1 MPSSTRR
8 SRSSCVPELPEV
20 ETTRRLLAPHVE
32 GRRIVEAELRHL
44 RTGRR
49 HVNPND
55 VVLRLTGQLVNRLDR
70 HGKFLLGRLES
81 DLTWVMHLG
90 MSGRFLI
97 APPGEAEI
105 AHTHFIAR
113 TDGGDE
119 VRFIDPRTFGFIAVF
134 TPEEL
139 ASELRLGRDA
149 LGDLPRSP
157 QLQKKLSGRKAPIK
171 SLLLDQRIV
180 AGLGNIYADEVLFR
194 AGVRPTRAGGE
205 LSDGEMQK
213 LRKAI
218 GPILKAGIA
227 AGGTS
232 LSEYGY
238 RNPAGESGRYARKLF
253 AYGREGEGCRRCG
266 TPIERLVIGG
276 RSSFFCPQCQK

>member
-1 MPSSTRR
+1 M
-8 SRSSCVPELPEV
+8 PELPEV
-20 ETTRRLLAPHVE
+20 ETTRRLLAPHLE
-32 GRRIVEAELRHL
+32 QRRIVHAELRHV

-49 HVNPND
+49 NVNPND
-55 VVLRLTGQLVNRLDR
+55 VVDRLVGQFVQRLDR
-70 HGKFLLGRLES
+70 QGKFILGRLES
-81 DLTWVMHLG
+81 DFTWVMHLG

-97 APPGEAEI
+97 GQPGDPEI
-105 AHTHFIAR
+105 AHTHFLAR
-113 TDGGDE
+113 TDQGEE

-139 ASELRLGRDA
+139 ADELNLGRDA
-149 LGDLPRSP
+149 FVDLPRTP
-157 QLQKKLSGRKAPIK
+157 QLAAKLDGRKAAIK

-194 AGVRPTRAGGE
+194 ARVRPTRPGGQINPE
-205 LSDGEMQK
+205 EMTR

-238 RNPAGESGRYARKLF
+238 RSPEGRSGEYRTKLF
-253 AYGREGEGCRRCG
+253 VYGREGEGCRRCG

-276 RSSFFCPQCQK
+276 RSSFFCPQCQN